1 VAFEPV
7 LPSPEDWLRDPA
19 QSWGRLWQAFNFKLD
34 QYREGVKQIPLLEGK
49 LAGYEAALKRMPDS
63 QARQNVAALL
73 VRFRTKLG
81 ELKSQRGSLEGKV
94 ADALSQLRSEGSRL
108 KQLPPAGQV
117 GLAPIVGVALI
128 GGAALVMYGITSWL
142 KTLAGA
148 IVQEKSVGG
157 QIAAY
162 AREQGLS
169 AEQTQALLR
178 EAAKVPQPKEPGDV
192 FASIADMLP
201 WALGILAAVYFG
213 PAIVGALTTA
223 RVARSSSPRRR
234 AA

>member
-117 GLAPIVGVALI
+117 GLAPIVGAALI
-128 GGAALVMYGITSWL
+128 GAAALVFAGINGWL
-142 KTLAGA
+142 NTLAGA
-148 IVQEKSVGG
+148 IAQEKSVGG
-157 QIAAY
+157 QIMAY
-162 AREQGLS
+162 AREHSLT

-178 EAAKVPQPKEPGDV
+178 EGSKIKPPEMPKDV
-192 FASIADMLP
+192 FGNIAEILP

-213 PAIVGALTTA
+213 PSIVTALTAA
-223 RVARSSSPRRR
+223 RAARSSSPRRR

>member
-1 VAFEPV
+1 VF
-7 LPSPEDWLRDPA
+7 
-19 QSWGRLWQAFNFKLD
+19 SWGRLWQAFNFKLD
-34 QYREGVKQIPLLEGK
+34 QYKQGVAQIPLLEGK
-49 LAGYEAALKRMPDS
+49 LAGYEAAAARMPAG

-81 ELKSQRGSLEGKV
+81 ELKSNRASLEGRV
-94 ADALSQLRSEGSRL
+94 VDALAQLRSEGSRL

-117 GLAPIVGVALI
+117 GLAPIVGAALI
-128 GGAALVMYGITSWL
+128 GAAALVMYGITQWL
-142 KTLAGA
+142 STLAGA
-148 IVQEKSVGG
+148 VAQEKSVGG

-162 AREQGLS
+162 AREQGFT

-178 EAAKVPQPKEPGDV
+178 EASKVPPPKAPGDP
-192 FASIADMLP
+192 FASIAEMLP

-213 PAIVGALTTA
+213 PTIVSALTAA
-223 RVARSSSPRRR
+223 RASRSISPRRR